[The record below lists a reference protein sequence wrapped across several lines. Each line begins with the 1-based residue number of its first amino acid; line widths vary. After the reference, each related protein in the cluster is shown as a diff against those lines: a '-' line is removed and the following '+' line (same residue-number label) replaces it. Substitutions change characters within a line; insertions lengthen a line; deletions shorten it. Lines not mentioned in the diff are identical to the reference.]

1 MDHFVTYDS
10 NRVVNGRH
18 PISGVYRTLAEA
30 NADAGTGHNAI
41 GVPVPDDNVATGWWV
56 DPTTA
61 IGEGNPSQFWHAGEA
76 AQKNRIKED
85 ILLHC
90 YELLDELRP
99 SWYLKDVQQGT
110 RQVSPTGNNS
120 DAGRYKASYFRIVSM
135 GAVGAAITSTENQVW
150 TVEKCELYLESIRSL
165 APLGQNKT
173 LHWFLDHIQNS
184 WVGTTGNLG
193 YAQRAARTSGNTAA
207 IAHVFFNAATTS
219 PPEYGA
225 DLGANVSPWGGQNG
239 TLLVEIDTVRDF
251 SQLIGRRGR

>member
-30 NADAGTGHNAI
+30 NADAGAGHNAI

-85 ILLHC
+85 VLLHC

-99 SWYLKDVQQGT
+99 SWYLKDVQQGLRNLT
-110 RQVSPTGNNS
+110 SNT
-120 DAGRYKASYFRIVSM
+120 DAARYKASYFRIVSM
-135 GAVGAAITSTENQVW
+135 GAVGAAITSTANQVW

-165 APLGQNKT
+165 APVGQNKT
-173 LHWFLDHIQNS
+173 LHWFLDHDRNT
-184 WVGTTGNLG
+184 WVGTTGNDG
-193 YAQRAARTSGNTAA
+193 YVERIVRTSGNTAA
-207 IAHVFFNAATTS
+207 LAHVFFNAATTS

-225 DLGANVSPWGGQNG
+225 DLASASSWNATNG
-239 TLLVEIDTVRDF
+239 TLLVEIDSQRNF
-251 SQLIGRRGR
+251 SELVGRRGR